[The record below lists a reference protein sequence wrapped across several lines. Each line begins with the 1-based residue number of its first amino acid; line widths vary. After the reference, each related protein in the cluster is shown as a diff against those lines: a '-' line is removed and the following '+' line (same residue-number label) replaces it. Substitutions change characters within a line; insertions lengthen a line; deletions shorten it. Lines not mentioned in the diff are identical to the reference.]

1 MSVNSMDVKLVKAE
15 KVIYCPC
22 QVQVQVIYLTG
33 LTGKSINEVFDQIC
47 FISIL
52 NYSKAKA
59 AIKHE
64 L

>member
-52 NYSKAKA
+52 N
-59 AIKHE
+59 
-64 L
+64 